1 MQASINA
8 KPTFVATVEIR
19 RPGED
24 GPMKF
29 RGIFKHRTKDQFA
42 AFAQA
47 SKDAPQ
53 PDLDAVLDVL
63 VGWEEMAEEFSRDNV
78 ASLLQNFHQ
87 AADDIARTYVREL
100 GPARLGN

>member
-1 MQASINA
+1 MQASVNA

-29 RGIFKHRTKDQFA
+29 RGVFKHRTKDQFA

-47 SKDAPQ
+47 SQTDPQ
-53 PDLDAVLDVL
+53 SDLDAVLDVL
-63 VGWEEMAEEFSRDNV
+63 VGWEEMAEEFSREHV
-78 ASLLQNFHQ
+78 ASLLQNFHH